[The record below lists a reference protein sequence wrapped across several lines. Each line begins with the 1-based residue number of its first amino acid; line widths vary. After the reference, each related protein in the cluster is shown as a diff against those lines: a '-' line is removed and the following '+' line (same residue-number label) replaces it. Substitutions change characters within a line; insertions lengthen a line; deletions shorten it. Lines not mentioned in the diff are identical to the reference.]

1 MTFRGRKKLITILL
15 GFVLAST
22 ASPIFAADSDILK
35 LLKQSREDSAQNAD
49 QWNPSDDG
57 RGIWDLNPLD
67 LLASVD
73 VIFRRSPTASEVL
86 GNLAATKSGN
96 EFNLMNEIVDPA
108 QPSARASASYIL
120 PGDETLIAQFESNHR
135 FKRWT
140 QIANQY
146 AKITRQR
153 RPESMSEKLRIIA
166 AEAFENLGDR
176 RQQLRALE
184 SVALNFPLTEA
195 SVKAFSKIN
204 DLRCQPNSKSK
215 IFLSESFLL
224 RLARQDI
231 PDSGSREFVLSV
243 LHEPVERRNLKA
255 EVIDGVDLFSFYLRA
270 GFLEEAK
277 KFGQQ
282 LLVEGKHDAK
292 DRAKLMLG
300 MAKIF
305 EDQESHGEAVA
316 MLNRFLET
324 MPSSLER
331 PVAMLQLG
339 EILIKQQKYLAAAKV
354 FSTLK
359 RNKRLA
365 RPITWM
371 EFFALYQAN
380 ELERAEILLRDT
392 LNLEVHDAQNPG
404 SREYWLGRIYEKTN
418 RTREAVANYLNIIK
432 AYSLSYYGYAS
443 MWRLDEISQV
453 NDQLLLNEPL
463 LSAGMPRGSTLHD
476 LELVLA
482 AKSDTDAMSNAALS
496 TEAKSLK
503 ISSIVGKLQSS
514 REIENFATNFPR
526 PFWHRTQFV
535 ADRIGIDPMVV
546 YSIMRAESRFRTT
559 ALSHVGAL
567 GLLQIMPYTGSKI
580 ARKIGDE
587 YYRAEELADP
597 DVNITYGA
605 YYFNYLK
612 QNLENLPLAI
622 ASYNA
627 GPKAVTRWLR
637 DHKITEIDL
646 FIEKIPFRE
655 TRKYVKEVLANLYSY
670 ERLYKGRVSIHEMQ
684 NLPGS
689 LPDLSHLF

>member
-1 MTFRGRKKLITILL
+1 
-15 GFVLAST
+15 
-22 ASPIFAADSDILK
+22 
-35 LLKQSREDSAQNAD
+35 
-49 QWNPSDDG
+49 
-57 RGIWDLNPLD
+57 
-67 LLASVD
+67 
-73 VIFRRSPTASEVL
+73 
-86 GNLAATKSGN
+86 
-96 EFNLMNEIVDPA
+96 
-108 QPSARASASYIL
+108 
-120 PGDETLIAQFESNHR
+120 
-135 FKRWT
+135 
-140 QIANQY
+140 
-146 AKITRQR
+146 
-153 RPESMSEKLRIIA
+153 
-166 AEAFENLGDR
+166 
-176 RQQLRALE
+176 
-184 SVALNFPLTEA
+184 
-195 SVKAFSKIN
+195 
-204 DLRCQPNSKSK
+204 
-215 IFLSESFLL
+215 
-224 RLARQDI
+224 
-231 PDSGSREFVLSV
+231 
-243 LHEPVERRNLKA
+243 
-255 EVIDGVDLFSFYLRA
+255 
-270 GFLEEAK
+270 
-277 KFGQQ
+277 
-282 LLVEGKHDAK
+282 
-292 DRAKLMLG
+292 
-300 MAKIF
+300 
-305 EDQESHGEAVA
+305 
-316 MLNRFLET
+316 
-324 MPSSLER
+324 
-331 PVAMLQLG
+331 
-339 EILIKQQKYLAAAKV
+339 
-354 FSTLK
+354 
-359 RNKRLA
+359 
-365 RPITWM
+365 
-371 EFFALYQAN
+371 
-380 ELERAEILLRDT
+380 
-392 LNLEVHDAQNPG
+392 
-404 SREYWLGRIYEKTN
+404 
-418 RTREAVANYLNIIK
+418 
-432 AYSLSYYGYAS
+432 

>member
-1 MTFRGRKKLITILL
+1 MLPAIRPNN
-15 GFVLAST
+15 S
-22 ASPIFAADSDILK
+22 FAAESDILK
-35 LLKQSREDSAQNAD
+35 LLRQSREDSAQNAD
-49 QWNPSDDG
+49 EWNPRDDG
-57 RGIWDLNPLD
+57 RSIWDLNPMD

-73 VIFRRSPTASEVL
+73 VIFKRSPTASEVI

-108 QPSARASASYIL
+108 QPANRASASYIL
-120 PGDETLIAQFESNHR
+120 PGDETLMAQFESNHK
-135 FKRWT
+135 FKRWS
-140 QIANQY
+140 QIASQY
-146 AKITRQR
+146 SKITRQR
-153 RPESMSEKLRIIA
+153 RPESMPENLRLIA

-195 SVKAFSKIN
+195 SVKAFSRIN

-215 IFLSESFLL
+215 VFLSESFLL
-224 RLARQDI
+224 RFARQDI
-231 PDSGSREFVLSV
+231 PDSGSKEFVISV
-243 LHEPVERRNLKA
+243 LAEPIERRNLKA
-255 EVIDGVDLFSFYLRA
+255 EVIEGVDLFSFYLR
-270 GFLEEAK
+270 GGLQEEAK
-277 KFGQQ
+277 KLGQQ
-282 LLVEGKHDAK
+282 LLNEGKHDAK
-292 DRAKLMLG
+292 DRARLMLG
-300 MAKIF
+300 MAKIH
-305 EDQESHGEAVA
+305 EDQESHGEAIAV
-316 MLNRFLET
+316 LNRFLET
-324 MPSSLER
+324 MPASHER
-331 PVAMLQLG
+331 PVAMLQLA
-339 EILIKQQKYLAAAKV
+339 EILVKQQKHLAAAKV

-365 RPITWM
+365 RPISWM

-380 ELERAEILLRDT
+380 QFERAEILLRDT

-404 SREYWLGRIYEKTN
+404 SRDYWLGRIYEKTN
-418 RTREAVANYLNIIK
+418 RTREAVANYLNIVK

-443 MWRLDEISQV
+443 MWRLKEISETD
-453 NDQLLLNEPL
+453 DQLFLNEPA

-482 AKSDTDAMSNAALS
+482 AKSDAEVASNSVLPND
-496 TEAKSLK
+496 TRTLK
-503 ISSIVGKLQSS
+503 ISSIIGKLQSS
-514 REIENFATNFPR
+514 RDIESFSASFPR
-526 PFWHRTQFV
+526 PFWNRTQFV
-535 ADRIGIDPMVV
+535 ADRIGLDPMIV

-587 YYRAEELADP
+587 YYRAEELANP
-597 DVNITYGA
+597 DVNITYGT
-605 YYFNYLK
+605 YYFNFLK

-627 GPKAVTRWLR
+627 GPKAVTRWMR
-637 DHKITEIDL
+637 DLKISEIDL

-670 ERLYKGRVSIHEMQ
+670 ERLYKGRVSVDEMQ